1 MRACAF
7 LSLALAGVVALVAP
21 AAAQRAWMPESEIR
35 AELTNVRLA
44 GLYPSNIAWT
54 EDIRPDGSTD
64 YAEANERRPGAWNVQ
79 GELYCFVYALP
90 HQGGCF
96 RVVRHS
102 ANCYELYTASIGG
115 VAPSPPPPA
124 SAMSW
129 NGRMWRDAERGTC
142 DEKPI
147 S

>member
-1 MRACAF
+1 M
-7 LSLALAGVVALVAP
+7 LARKFVVVCFGVLAAVGNAH
-21 AAAQRAWMPESEIR
+21 AQRGWMQEGEIR
-35 AELTNVRLA
+35 AELTRLKLS
-44 GLYPSNIAWT
+44 GLYPSNVAWA
-54 EDIRPDGSTD
+54 EDVRADGTTD
-64 YAEANERRPGAWNVQ
+64 YFEGAERRPGRWTVS
-79 GELYCFVYALP
+79 GELYCFIYQLP

-115 VAPSPPPPA
+115 ETPATPPPA

-129 NGRMWRDAERGTC
+129 NGRMWREAEKATC
-142 DEKPI
+142 EEKPI